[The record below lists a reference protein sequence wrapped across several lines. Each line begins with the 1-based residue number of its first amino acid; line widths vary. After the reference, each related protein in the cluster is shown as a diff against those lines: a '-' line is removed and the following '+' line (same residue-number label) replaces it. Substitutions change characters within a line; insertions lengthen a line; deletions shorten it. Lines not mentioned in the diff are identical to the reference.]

1 MNFMNSKA
9 YSAFE
14 TASNLL
20 LINLLWLLMC
30 LPIVT
35 IFPATAAMFAVIRQ
49 SVLYKDSSVI
59 RPFFRFF
66 KENFKQSFLL
76 GIIWL
81 LIAFLLY
88 FDYKFMNH
96 FSSIRHILLP
106 ILFFFGIL
114 YSFSTVF
121 LFSVMVHY
129 KANWRTVIKNAM
141 FISISHF
148 PSTLLGLL
156 ILVGTA
162 MLVMALPITGAIIF
176 SISTYGLF
184 SLCNRSFRKIER
196 LKGVESVKE
205 QYDVEF
211 LEI

>member
-1 MNFMNSKA
+1 MNSKG

-49 SVLYKDSSVI
+49 LVLYKDSSVI

-76 GIIWL
+76 GMIWL
-81 LIAFLLY
+81 LIGFFLY
-88 FDYKFMNH
+88 FDYRFMNH
-96 FSSIRHILLP
+96 FGSIRTILLP

-129 KANWRTVIKNAM
+129 KANWRTVIKN
-141 FISISHF
+141 SIFLSIIHF
-148 PSTLLGLL
+148 PSTLLGLV

-162 MLVMALPITGAIIF
+162 ILAMALPITGVIIF
-176 SISTYGLF
+176 SISTYGVF
-184 SLCNRSFRKIER
+184 SLCNRSFRKVER

-205 QYDVEF
+205 QYDGEF